1 MHLSGDVYGEQ
12 LMAQLL
18 RSIPDRQWLFRF
30 GRVPLHVVA
39 PIRMWEVS
47 TTFPLPFPFRTQTI
61 KIAAYEI
68 FFRRIDTV

>member
-39 PIRMWEVS
+39 PIRMWEVR
-47 TTFPLPFPFRTQTI
+47 TTLPLLFPFRTHTI
-61 KIAAYEI
+61 NIAAYESSH
-68 FFRRIDTV
+68 RRTHTM

>member
-18 RSIPDRQWLFRF
+18 RSIPDRQWLFKF

-39 PIRMWEVS
+39 PMRMWEVR
-47 TTFPLPFPFRTQTI
+47 TTFLLPFPFRTHTIQT
-61 KIAAYEI
+61 AAYESSH
-68 FFRRIDTV
+68 RKTDTV

>member
-18 RSIPDRQWLFRF
+18 RSIPDRLWLFKF

-39 PIRMWEVS
+39 PIRMWEVRMTS
-47 TTFPLPFPFRTQTI
+47 SLFFPFRTQII
-61 KIAAYEI
+61 KIAAYESSS
-68 FFRRIDTV
+68 RRIDTM